1 MPEEKKDNTKEEKPE
16 PAPKKRL
23 VTKRRMGIWLGVA
36 ASAAILAA
44 IVLVGLY
51 KTGTIDAYI
60 KGQFVAAFD
69 EMGIEF
75 TAETFTVQASPL
87 VMRLENAVFTNKKTG
102 EVIAT
107 AREAR
112 FSMTILDL
120 FALTT
125 ERNINIDSSEIYGLN
140 VFLKFDENGRSNFD
154 GVDFSL
160 PPGRVRFRYASARVT
175 VRDSAFIFNDTKR
188 EISGDAEDLAIELSP
203 DERTVEGSD
212 INYRFDLSTT
222 KAEFS
227 YGGEEVEPIAIR
239 GIGNLTEL
247 GIDLDSLALVSPLG
261 RSTLRGS
268 IVGWDRFKYD
278 LTIVSDVDLTQASRV
293 FPLGTAVSGTGAFQ
307 GRVTGEGEKY
317 RIEGEVTS
325 ESLAA
330 SNVRLKA
337 LQINAVADGEGS
349 AYRATG
355 KAIAELLTFED
366 FRLDY
371 PQIMGTIRGTGT
383 DFRWLGALEAA
394 ALSSPLGTV
403 GSLYINDAAAEYR
416 DRALLANLNGVRAAK
431 FSSTEAYLESIQTPS
446 IRIISTDDL
455 TTALADTATA
465 ARIDAEG
472 ATLRSVDINGIEIR
486 SRRNNTEIDARDVR
500 VDRVDTNDA
509 NLSDV
514 TANDIKVFNRDGRT
528 SVAAGRINA
537 ERASA
542 AGADIRRAEA
552 ENVEVDTYG
561 DTSNVVIPRL
571 RLAAVETDSAILANL
586 NVAGV
591 RLTIRQGV
599 ITGRT
604 DDFAPGTVDLKENG
618 RLENVAVYRPVFVLE
633 PSGRYRASLD
643 MTLGGGL
650 LGSIDLGNAR
660 ATVVADNDKIL
671 LNGVEAEVMNGRL
684 NGDAVVAMKDSS
696 RSGIN
701 ADFSDLDIGKLIAV
715 ASGNVVPI
723 EGDTS
728 GRADLTFAG
737 TDIRRATGTLS
748 ATVAA
753 TAGNTDRGFL
763 PVSGELRASA
773 DDGLVTFDSARLTSG
788 ATDLLATGR
797 LDLFETDSDLAISI
811 DSTDASEI
819 ERVIRIFELSPQLR
833 EQMDA
838 FDGHLADDFTFRGNL
853 TGNVED
859 PSVKGRAELE
869 SLIAGG
875 RILGSLAANF
885 NIDSQITK
893 ITDGILREPGEG
905 GRMTFDVTIP
915 SYGTNNTSVQAR
927 LENFNIGTLLT
938 AVPIRSLPNSLKDLQ
953 ASTSGELDLTGLPN
967 NMQGSATLNSGVGTL
982 NGQTFDSLRT
992 AVSFDGTLVNIEE
1005 FEARF
1010 GDGILT
1016 ANGFYRTDSE
1026 SFIAQVKGR
1035 EVPAT
1040 RVLAFFP
1047 KNSAVPD
1054 AEGTLDID
1062 LTAEGTVNDTS
1073 SYEIE
1078 FNGTG
1083 QGIIVNNNSFGA
1095 VTFSGNT
1102 VDSVLTAR
1110 LVTNVGG
1117 SEQIVNA
1124 TADLGRPEVP
1134 FRAETNLTGT
1144 PLGPFIAIFRKPDP
1158 DQVTLDGSATGRIVF
1173 AGDLV
1178 SRDADGNEVFSTENL
1193 RGNAALTEFQLVI
1206 GETPLVASE
1215 TVNFTFSTNEV
1226 TVDNARFSGG
1236 GTNLTVNGT
1245 KALSAKG
1252 VNNLAMNGRIDL
1264 RVLNAISPDLFFA
1277 GIADMQVTLAG
1288 PNNTARLNGRAELH
1302 RGSFSTFV
1310 GSERVSLNDLNG
1322 CVLFN
1327 TRQALIGC
1335 NDGTAGSER
1344 ITGSLGGGRVTLS
1357 GEAVLTDNL
1366 LLEAFR
1372 VDIQGTN
1379 ITAPFPTG
1387 FTTTGNADLA
1397 ITGRRTG
1404 SEFNSLITGTIFAR
1418 RSVYTRDIDIAD
1430 FVSGRREASLATGS
1444 GSSSILSD
1452 ARLDIRILGR
1462 DALVVR
1468 NNIADLT
1475 ASADLRVTG
1484 DVESPQIAGR
1494 ISANEGTVFFR
1505 DDRYE
1510 LQRGTLTFPPNSNGD
1525 PVINISAESEIR
1537 GYQIFVTLNGP
1548 LADADSLSATLRSNP
1563 SLPQA
1568 DVISLITTGSLA
1580 NTGSGIPTYAQSGL
1594 NTAAEILADEIINK
1608 PVARATDRL
1617 FGLNRF
1623 NLDPIVSGQRGNP
1636 TARLTVGRQ
1645 INRNLLVTY
1654 ATNLSQDQN
1663 QVLAL
1668 EYRVS
1673 NRLSFVAQYEQRSIA
1688 NVTRQRNAFSFEIR
1702 LRTRF

>member
-1 MPEEKKDNTKEEKPE
+1 MPEEKKDNGQDRSTE
-16 PAPKKRL
+16 APGKKRFVTKKRL
-23 VTKRRMGIWLGVA
+23 GIGLGIA

-51 KTGTIDAYI
+51 QTGTIDSYI
-60 KGQFVAAFD
+60 EGQFAAAFD

-75 TAETFTVQASPL
+75 TAGKFAVQASPL
-87 VMRLENAVFTNKKTG
+87 VMRLEDAVFTNKKTG

-120 FALTT
+120 FALRT

-154 GVDFSL
+154 GIDLSL
-160 PPGRVRFRYASARVT
+160 PPGRVRFRYASARVS

-188 EISGDAEDLAIELSP
+188 EISGDAEDLAILLVP

-212 INYRFDLSTT
+212 INFRFDLSTT

-227 YGGEEVEPIAIR
+227 YAGEKVEPVAVR

-247 GIDLDSLALVSPLG
+247 GIDLDSLSIASPLG
-261 RSTLRGS
+261 TSTLRGS
-268 IVGWDRFKYD
+268 IDGWDRFKYD
-278 LTIVSDVDLTQASRV
+278 LSIISDVDLTQASRV

-307 GRVTGEGEKY
+307 GKVTGEGEKY

-349 AYRATG
+349 VYRATG
-355 KAIAELLTFED
+355 KAIAELLTFDE

-371 PQIMGTIRGTGT
+371 PQITGSIRGTGS
-383 DFRWLGALEAA
+383 DFRWVGALEAA

-403 GSLYINDAAAEYR
+403 GSLFINDAAAEYR
-416 DRALLANLNGVRAAK
+416 DNALLADLNGVRAAK
-431 FSSTEAYLESIQTPS
+431 FTSADAYLESIQTPS

-472 ATLRSVDINGIEIR
+472 ATLNNVDINGLEVR

-500 VDRVDTNDA
+500 VDRLDTNDA
-509 NLSDV
+509 RLSDV
-514 TANDIKVFNRDGRT
+514 TANDIKVLNRDGRT
-528 SVAAGRINA
+528 SVVAGRINA
-537 ERASA
+537 DRGTAG
-542 AGADIRRAEA
+542 GADIRNAEA
-552 ENVEVDTYG
+552 SNVETETYG
-561 DTSNVVIPRL
+561 DTTNISLPTMRI
-571 RLAAVETDSAILANL
+571 AAVETDSAILSNL
-586 NVAGV
+586 NIAGV
-591 RLTIRQGV
+591 RLTVRQGV

-604 DDFAPGTVDLKENG
+604 DDFAPGTVDLKGNG
-618 RLENVAVYRPVFVLE
+618 RLDDVAVYGPVFVLE

-643 MTLGGGL
+643 LTLGGGL

-660 ATVVADNDKIL
+660 ASVVADNDKIL
-671 LNGVEAEVMNGRL
+671 LNGIDAEVMEGRL

-696 RSGIN
+696 RSGIS
-701 ADFSDLDIGKLIAV
+701 ADFTDLDIGKLIAV
-715 ASGNVVPI
+715 ASGNVVPL
-723 EGDTS
+723 EGNTS

-753 TAGNTDRGFL
+753 TAGNTERGFL
-763 PVSGELRASA
+763 PVSGDLRATA
-773 DDGLVTFDSARLTSG
+773 DDGLITFDDARLTSG

-797 LDLFETDSDLAISI
+797 LDLFEKDSDLALSI

-819 ERVIRIFELSPQLR
+819 ERVIRIFDLSPQLR

-838 FDGHLADDFTFRGNL
+838 FEGRLAGDLTFRGNL

-859 PSVKGRAELE
+859 PSITGRTELE

-875 RILGSLAANF
+875 RNLGSLEANF
-885 NIDSQITK
+885 DIDSEVTR
-893 ITDGILREPGEG
+893 ITDGILLEPSG

-915 SYGTNNTSVQAR
+915 SYGANNTSVQAR

-938 AVPIRSLPNSLKDLQ
+938 AVPIRSLPDSLRDLQ
-953 ASTSGELDLTGLPN
+953 ASTSGELDLIGLPN
-967 NMQGSATLNSGVGTL
+967 DMRGSAVLNAGAGSL

-992 AVSFDGTLVNIEE
+992 AISFDGTLVNIEE
-1005 FEARF
+1005 FEAEF
-1010 GDGILT
+1010 GAGTLT

-1026 SFIAQVKGR
+1026 GFIAQVKGR
-1035 EVPAT
+1035 DVPAS
-1040 RVLAFFP
+1040 RILAFFP
-1047 KNSAVPD
+1047 KNSAIPD
-1054 AEGTLDID
+1054 AEGTIDVD
-1062 LTAEGTVNDTS
+1062 LTAGGTVDDTS
-1073 SYEIE
+1073 SYDIE
-1078 FNGTG
+1078 FSGTG
-1083 QGIIVNNNSFGA
+1083 EGIYVNNNSFGE

-1102 VDSVLTAR
+1102 IDRVLAAR

-1124 TADLGRPEVP
+1124 TADLGRPGVP
-1134 FRAETNLTGT
+1134 FSAETTLSDTR
-1144 PLGPFIAIFRKPDP
+1144 LGPFIAIFRKPDP
-1158 DQVTLDGSATGRIVF
+1158 EQVTLDGSATGRIVY

-1178 SRDADGNEVFSTENL
+1178 TRDANGNEIFSLDGL
-1193 RGNAALTEFQLVI
+1193 RGNASLTEFQLVV
-1206 GETPLVASE
+1206 GDTPLVASD
-1215 TVNFTFSTNEV
+1215 TVNVTFNTNEV
-1226 TVDNARFSGG
+1226 TVENARFSGG

-1245 KALSAKG
+1245 KALSAEG
-1252 VNNLAMNGRIDL
+1252 VNDLAMNGRIDL
-1264 RVLNAISPDLFFA
+1264 RVLNAVSPDLFF
-1277 GIADMQVTLAG
+1277 GGTADLQVTLTG
-1288 PNNTARLNGRAELH
+1288 PNSTARLNGRAELQ
-1302 RGSFSTFV
+1302 RGSFSTFI
-1310 GSERVSLNDLNG
+1310 GAERVSLNDLNG

-1327 TRQALIGC
+1327 TQQALIGC
-1335 NDGTAGSER
+1335 NDGTAGSDR
-1344 ITGSLGGGRVTLS
+1344 ITGRLGGGRVTLS

-1366 LLEAFR
+1366 LLDVFR

-1379 ITAPFPTG
+1379 ITAPFPAG
-1387 FTTTGNADLA
+1387 FNTTGNADLS
-1397 ITGRRTG
+1397 ISGRRSG
-1404 SEFNSLITGTIFAR
+1404 AEFNSLVTGTIFAR

-1430 FVSGRREASLATGS
+1430 FISGRRETNLATGADS
-1444 GSSSILSD
+1444 TSILAD

-1468 NNIADLT
+1468 NNLADLT

-1484 DVESPQIAGR
+1484 DAESPQIAGR
-1494 ISANEGTVFFR
+1494 ISANEGTIFFR

-1510 LQRGTLTFPPNSNGD
+1510 LQRGTLTFPPNSNSD
-1525 PVINISAESEIR
+1525 PIINLSAESEIR
-1537 GYQIFVTLNGP
+1537 GYQIFVTLNGS

-1568 DVISLITTGSLA
+1568 DVISLVTTGSLA

-1594 NTAAEILADEIINK
+1594 NTAAEILTDEIINK

-1623 NLDPIVSGQRGNP
+1623 NLDPIISGQRGNP

-1688 NVTRQRNAFSFEIR
+1688 NITRQRNAFSFEIR
-1702 LRTRF
+1702 FRTRF

>member
-1 MPEEKKDNTKEEKPE
+1 MPEEKKDNVRDKSPE
-16 PAPKKRL
+16 APRKKRRVTKKRL
-23 VTKRRMGIWLGVA
+23 GIGLGIA

-44 IVLVGLY
+44 IVVVGLY
-51 KTGTIDAYI
+51 QIGTIDNYI

-75 TAETFTVQASPL
+75 TAEEFTVQASPL
-87 VMRLENAVFTNKKTG
+87 VMRLEDAVFTNKKTG

-107 AREAR
+107 AREVR

-120 FALTT
+120 FALRT

-140 VFLKFDENGRSNFD
+140 VFLKIDENGRSNFD
-154 GVDFSL
+154 GIEIA
-160 PPGRVRFRYASARVT
+160 PPTSRVKFRYASARVS

-188 EISGDAEDLAIELSP
+188 EISGDAEDLALMLVP
-203 DERTVEGSD
+203 DERSVEGSE

-222 KAEFS
+222 KAEFT
-227 YGGEEVEPIAIR
+227 YAGEKVEPIAVR
-239 GIGNLTEL
+239 GIGNVTEL
-247 GIDLDSLALVSPLG
+247 GIDLDSLSLISPLG
-261 RSTLRGS
+261 TSTLRGS
-268 IVGWDRFKYD
+268 IDGWDRFKYD
-278 LTIVSDVDLTQASRV
+278 LLIVSDVDLTQASRV

-325 ESLAA
+325 ESMAA

-337 LQINAVADGEGS
+337 LQINAVADGEGTV
-349 AYRATG
+349 YRATG

-371 PQIMGTIRGTGT
+371 PQITGTIRGTGS
-383 DFRWLGALEAA
+383 DFRWVGALEAA
-394 ALSSPLGTV
+394 ALSSPMGTV
-403 GSLYINDAAAEYR
+403 GSLFINDAAAEYR
-416 DRALLANLNGVRAAK
+416 DNALLANLNGVRAAK
-431 FSSTEAYLESIQTPS
+431 FTSADAYLESIETPS

-455 TTALADTATA
+455 TTALVETATA

-472 ATLRSVDINGIEIR
+472 ATLSSVNINGIEVR
-486 SRRNNTEIDARDVR
+486 SRRNNTEIDVRDVR
-500 VDRVDTNDA
+500 VDRLDTNDA
-509 NLSDV
+509 RLSDV
-514 TANDIKVFNRDGRT
+514 TANDIRVFNRDGRT
-528 SVAAGRINA
+528 SVVAGRINA
-537 ERASA
+537 DRASA
-542 AGADIRRAEA
+542 GSADIRNAEA
-552 ENVEVDTYG
+552 ENVEVETYG
-561 DTSNVVIPRL
+561 DTNNIELSRL
-571 RLAAVETDSAILANL
+571 RIAAVETDSAILANL
-586 NVAGV
+586 NIAGV
-591 RLTIRQGV
+591 RLTVRQGV
-599 ITGRT
+599 ITGTT
-604 DDFAPGTVDLKENG
+604 DDFAPGTVDLKGNG
-618 RLENVAVYRPVFVLE
+618 KLDDVAVYKPVFVLE

-643 MTLGGGL
+643 LTLGGGL

-660 ATVVADNDKIL
+660 ASVVADNDKIL
-671 LNGVEAEVMNGRL
+671 LNGIDAEVMEGRL
-684 NGDAVVAMKDSS
+684 SGEAVVAMKDSS
-696 RSGIN
+696 RSGIA
-701 ADFSDLDIGKLIAV
+701 ADFTDLDIAKLIAV
-715 ASGNVVPI
+715 ASGNVVPL
-723 EGDTS
+723 EGNTS

-737 TDIRRATGTLS
+737 TEIRRATGTLS

-753 TAGNTDRGFL
+753 TAGNTEGGFL

-773 DDGLVTFDSARLTSG
+773 DDGLVTFDTARLSSG

-797 LDLFETDSDLAISI
+797 LDLFENDSNLDLSI

-833 EQMDA
+833 EQMDT
-838 FDGHLADDFTFRGNL
+838 FDGHLAGDFTFRGNV

-859 PSVKGRAELE
+859 PSVTGRTELE
-869 SLIAGG
+869 SLVASG
-875 RILGSLAANF
+875 RNLGSLAADF
-885 NIDSQITK
+885 DIDSQMTK
-893 ITDGILREPGEG
+893 ITDGILQEPGG

-915 SYGTNNTSVQAR
+915 SYGSNNTSVAAR

-938 AVPIRSLPNSLKDLQ
+938 AIPSRSLPDSLRDLQ

-967 NMQGSATLNSGVGTL
+967 EMQGSATLNAGAGTL

-992 AVSFDGTLVNIEE
+992 AISFDGTLVNVEA

-1010 GDGILT
+1010 GEGTLT

-1026 SFIAQVKGR
+1026 VFIAQVKGR
-1035 EVPAT
+1035 DVPAS

-1047 KNSAVPD
+1047 KNSSIPD
-1054 AEGTLDID
+1054 AEGTLDVD

-1073 SYEIE
+1073 SYDIE
-1078 FNGTG
+1078 FTG
-1083 QGIIVNNNSFGA
+1083 SGEGIIVNNNSFGE

-1102 VDSVLTAR
+1102 VDRVLTAR

-1134 FRAETNLTGT
+1134 FRAETTLTGT

-1158 DQVTLDGSATGRIVF
+1158 EQVTLDGSAAGRIVF

-1178 SRDADGNEVFSTENL
+1178 TRDANGKEIFSLDGL

-1206 GETPLVASE
+1206 GDLPLVASE
-1215 TVNFTFSTNEV
+1215 TVNVSFSTDEV

-1245 KALSAKG
+1245 KALTSDG

-1277 GIADMQVTLAG
+1277 GIANLQVTLTG
-1288 PNNTARLNGRAELH
+1288 PNSTARLNGRAELQ

-1310 GSERVSLNDLNG
+1310 GAERVTLNDLNG

-1327 TRQALIGC
+1327 TKQALIGC
-1335 NDGTAGSER
+1335 NDGTAGSDR
-1344 ITGSLGGGRVTLS
+1344 ITGSMGGGRISLS

-1366 LLEAFR
+1366 LLDAFR

-1397 ITGRRTG
+1397 ITGRRAGT
-1404 SEFNSLITGTIFAR
+1404 EFNSLITGMIFAR

-1430 FVSGRREASLATGS
+1430 FISGRREASLATGTD
-1444 GSSSILSD
+1444 SSSILAD

-1468 NNIADLT
+1468 NNLADLT

-1484 DVESPQIAGR
+1484 DAESPQIAGR
-1494 ISANEGTVFFR
+1494 ISANEGTIFFR

-1510 LQRGTLTFPPNSNGD
+1510 LQRGTLTFPPNTNSD
-1525 PVINISAESEIR
+1525 PVINLSATSEIR
-1537 GYQIFVTLNGP
+1537 GYQIFVTLNGS

-1568 DVISLITTGSLA
+1568 DVVSLITTGNLS

-1594 NTAAEILADEIINK
+1594 NTAAEILTDEIINK

-1688 NVTRQRNAFSFEIR
+1688 NVTRERNAFSFEIR